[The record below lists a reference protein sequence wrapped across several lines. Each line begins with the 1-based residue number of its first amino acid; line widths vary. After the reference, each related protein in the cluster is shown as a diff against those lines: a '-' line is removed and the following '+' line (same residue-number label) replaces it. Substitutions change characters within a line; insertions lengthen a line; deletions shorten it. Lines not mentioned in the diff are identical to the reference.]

1 MLQHGQI
8 LKTLCSLKRP
18 DTKATDCMIPLIWN
32 VQNKQT
38 VAQWLPGA
46 GGRGIPIRYR
56 VSFGGAKN
64 ILELESGDSCTA
76 L

>member
-1 MLQHGQI
+1 
-8 LKTLCSLKRP
+8 
-18 DTKATDCMIPLIWN
+18 MIPLIWN